1 MQASEPPIRWRWP
14 HPGRLIPGPGDV
26 VFAVVLL
33 LVLLGGGHALFNDP
47 GTPWHLRL
55 GREILTTGTVPRA
68 DTLTFTHQ
76 GVPWVDQSW
85 GFDVL
90 LAILVDH
97 CGWSAV
103 IALTA
108 VGLAGLYGAMAR
120 GLVRD
125 GISPAVAAVVTILT
139 MAIGSIHFL
148 IRPHLFTFG
157 FIHLTLRAFPRHHDT
172 AASGS

>member
-1 MQASEPPIRWRWP
+1 MQAFEPPMRSRWTKSD
-14 HPGRLIPGPGDV
+14 RLVPGPGDL
-26 VFAVVLL
+26 VFVLVLL
-33 LVLLGGGHALFNDP
+33 LILLGGSHGLFNDP

-55 GREILTTGTVPRA
+55 GRDVIATGALPRHA
-68 DTLTFTHQ
+68 RLTFPRQ

-90 LAILVDH
+90 LAMLVDH

-108 VGLAGLYGAMAR
+108 VGLAGLYGATAR

-125 GISPAVAAVVTILT
+125 GISPLVAVIVAIL
-139 MAIGSIHFL
+139 
-148 IRPHLFTFG
+148 
-157 FIHLTLRAFPRHHDT
+157 
-172 AASGS
+172 